1 MKPSKLPFNIQLER
15 KYNEIN
21 TEDFL
26 RDWIENEE
34 NRRDRTISMSN
45 DLHIELVKF
54 GTFEVDINE
63 IIDIGLRYALSKRE
77 FRGMIAQLIAYKS
90 SYLTH

>member
-1 MKPSKLPFNIQLER
+1 MKPFKLPFNIQLER

-45 DLHIELVKF
+45 DLHI
-54 GTFEVDINE
+54 
-63 IIDIGLRYALSKRE
+63 IDIGIRYSLCKRE
-77 FRGMIAQLIAYKS
+77 FRGLMAQLIAYKS

>member
-1 MKPSKLPFNIQLER
+1 MKPFKLPFNIQLER

-54 GTFEVDINE
+54 GTFEVDLNE
-63 IIDIGLRYALSKRE
+63 IIDIALSKRE

>member
-1 MKPSKLPFNIQLER
+1 
-15 KYNEIN
+15 
-21 TEDFL
+21 
-26 RDWIENEE
+26 
-34 NRRDRTISMSN
+34 MSN
-45 DLHIELVKF
+45 DLHIELIKF
-54 GTFEVDINE
+54 GTFEVDLNE